1 MTPKDMSSL
10 TSPVILNT
18 VRHIN
23 DAGVDKISSGRLP
36 AAALELAAQAGVP
49 DAEKFVEEA
58 GL

>member
-1 MTPKDMSSL
+1 MSSL